1 MIICLIDNIVYGRCF
16 IGNTMQYFMALKIGE
31 RRVKSARELL
41 SKYTGNA
48 MPALALKDD
57 GSDKWEPVGEEN
69 MVAVVNETNGFM
81 IVLCDANGIAKSIA
95 QWFTEDIKNE
105 ILERIIRE
113 QRMERYSGK
122 LSLPL

>member
-1 MIICLIDNIVYGRCF
+1 MGAVIIS
-16 IGNTMQYFMALKIGE
+16 NTMQYFMALKIGE
-31 RRVKSARELL
+31 RRVKSAQELL

-48 MPALALKDD
+48 LPALALKDD
-57 GSDKWEPVGEEN
+57 RSNKWEPVGEEN

-81 IVLCDANGIAKSIA
+81 IALCDKNGVAKSIA

-122 LSLPL
+122 LSLPI